1 MGKYNE
7 KPMLLLAA
15 ALTLSS
21 CTSHQK
27 LDVEKKLIY
36 EMSLHKDDDV
46 NRVDI
51 NNVFGDGWRK
61 ICIQGP
67 YQTQEGFESAI
78 GEKVNFYPAIKD
90 NSNAFVI
97 LYKSGEIGYVEIV
110 EVNAMPR
117 ARRGTIC
124 TSSAYPYLN
133 FNKVNGKKSY
143 YFDDSKE
150 S

>member
-1 MGKYNE
+1 MGKFNE

-51 NNVFGDGWRK
+51 NKIFGDGWRK
-61 ICIQGP
+61 ICIQEP
-67 YQTQEGFESAI
+67 YQTQEGFENSI
-78 GEKVNFYPAIKD
+78 GEKVNFYPAIKE

-110 EVNAMPR
+110 EVNVMPR
-117 ARRGTIC
+117 AHQG
-124 TSSAYPYLN
+124 SACISAAHPYLY
-133 FNKVNGKKSY
+133 FTKLNGKKSY
-143 YFDDSKE
+143 YFDDNRE
-150 S
+150 L